1 MMHDW
6 GAAKRLDKVGKVG
19 NRIWPATVFRC
30 LRRIFQRT
38 GLERNFLDLLGQLY
52 RGECWLR
59 DGAGAACLD
68 HFLNVI
74 ALVVIG
80 CAW

>member
-6 GAAKRLDKVGKVG
+6 GAAKRLDKVGKLG
-19 NRIWPATVFRC
+19 NRIWSATVFRC
-30 LRRIFQRT
+30 RRRIFQRT
-38 GLERNFLDLLGQLY
+38 GLKRNFLDLLGQLE

-59 DGAGAACLD
+59 NGAGAACLD
-68 HFLNVI
+68 HFLNI
-74 ALVVIG
+74 ITLVVIG